1 MSFSIIGG
9 ADGPTS
15 VFLAG
20 RLGPDWMNVVG
31 LIIVVLMLIP
41 NVIFARKCP
50 GEGVSS
56 DNRVIDVLEQVGRY
70 LSIFLMIFPVGAPEF
85 GFTSIGAFFVYSIG
99 NSVCIL
105 AYWVIWMMFFHK
117 RSKWKRI
124 MLAII
129 PTCIFVMSGITAG
142 QILLVVSGIIFGAC
156 HIYTVAKG

>member
-41 NVIFARKCP
+41 NVIFTLKCP
-50 GEGVSS
+50 GEGVSN
-56 DNRVIDVLEQVGRY
+56 DKRMINVLEQVGRY
-70 LSIFLMIFPVGAPEF
+70 LSIFLMIFPVGASES
-85 GFTSIGAFFVYSIG
+85 GFTSIGAFFVYGIG

-105 AYWVIWMMFFHK
+105 AYWVIWMLFFHK
-117 RSKWKRI
+117 RSRWKRI
-124 MLAII
+124 MLSVI
-129 PTCIFVMSGITAG
+129 PTCIFVMSGITSG
-142 QILLVVSGIIFGAC
+142 QILLVISGIIFGLG
-156 HIYTVAKG
+156 HIYTMVKG